1 MRFWSRRN
9 RSRGQSLVEFAIMVP
24 VLTLITAGT
33 IDLGRAFYL
42 NIEISGAARQGT
54 RAGILSDT
62 TDIGDAIR
70 QEPNTAIP
78 NTVAAWG
85 NTAQDQGNGCTP
97 GTSANCGDGG
107 GCQPS
112 VFTGSRAA
120 CFAIRTCTLTGG
132 AGNNSDLGTCTSFG
146 AWQTRPVPG
155 AGGSGPHG
163 LQVLVVY
170 KLPPVTP
177 FLALMTAGTGGNLYL
192 KSYALADELYF

>member
-120 CFAIRTCTLTGG
+120 CFAI
-132 AGNNSDLGTCTSFG
+132 
-146 AWQTRPVPG
+146 
-155 AGGSGPHG
+155 GPA
-163 LQVLVVY
+163 
-170 KLPPVTP
+170 P
-177 FLALMTAGTGGNLYL
+177 
-192 KSYALADELYF
+192 